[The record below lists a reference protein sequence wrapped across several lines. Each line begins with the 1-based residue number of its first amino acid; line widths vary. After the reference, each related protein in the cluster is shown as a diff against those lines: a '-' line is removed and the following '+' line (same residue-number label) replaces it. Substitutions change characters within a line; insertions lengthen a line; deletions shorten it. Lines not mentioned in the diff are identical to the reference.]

1 MVCGSRKRPDLHS
14 TPMRLG
20 LQISCPAIFLIL
32 VVLVAASTQAQET
45 AGQDV
50 SGQGVGIPTLHVYTN
65 LMQIPVLVVLPMT
78 PFHDP
83 IEASLLVPF
92 YDPIPP
98 VAATRFS
105 VSLDSDPP
113 FPPTHVR
120 REGEDPIQLAIVLDA
135 SDLFTSL
142 LSGMKGAVVG
152 LAKGA
157 LHPQDRVS
165 VYTLNCTL
173 TSHALNIPPDAGRL
187 KQAMDEAMGAIGLGT
202 GSNNQKA
209 RTGCG
214 QVKPLLD
221 ALRDVTS
228 DLNKVSGRRVI
239 VVVTDGR
246 DLSSKLTSE
255 YVRYTAQD
263 AAVTIFELT
272 ERAEMPVVL
281 GAWRPPNSLPL
292 NSVCQSTG
300 GLKLYTN
307 RANLARDIELITT
320 MLRERYI
327 VEFSR
332 PKGLTADRHDLKVT
346 IANSDALVLPAGI
359 SVPLASDK
367 ELAAPVI
374 PPASPARAADAG
386 PTKPQ
391 P

>member
-1 MVCGSRKRPDLHS
+1 MMLFRFSLGQKRMVI
-14 TPMRLG
+14 G
-20 LQISCPAIFLIL
+20 LMLAG
-32 VVLVAASTQAQET
+32 LVAGSAWTQET
-45 AGQDV
+45 GVQETGSQGAGV
-50 SGQGVGIPTLHVYTN
+50 ATLHVYTN
-65 LMQIPVLVVLPMT
+65 LMQIPVLVVSPMT

-92 YDPIPP
+92 YDSIPP
-98 VAATRFS
+98 VESTRFS

-120 REGEDPIQLAIVLDA
+120 REGEDPIQLAIVLDT
-135 SDLFTSL
+135 SNLVTSL
-142 LSGMKGAVVG
+142 LSGMKGAAVG

-173 TSHALNIPPDAGRL
+173 TSHALNIPPDAGEL
-187 KQAMDEAMGAIGLGT
+187 KQAMDEAMGTIGLGT

-221 ALRDVTS
+221 ALREVTS
-228 DLNKVSGRRVI
+228 DLNKVAGRRAI

-255 YVRYTAQD
+255 YVRYSAQD

-272 ERAEMPVVL
+272 ERAEMPVAL
-281 GAWRPPNSLPL
+281 GSRRPPDSIPL
-292 NSVCQSTG
+292 NSVCESTG

-307 RANLARDIELITT
+307 RANLARDLERIPT

-327 VEFSR
+327 LEFPR
-332 PKGLTADRHDLKVT
+332 PRGLTANRHDLKVT
-346 IANSDALVLPAGI
+346 IAHSDALVLPAGI

-367 ELAAPVI
+367 ELATPVI
-374 PPASPARAADAG
+374 SPADPARGSDVVT
-386 PTKPQ
+386 PKLRI
-391 P
+391 

>member
-1 MVCGSRKRPDLHS
+1 MARFRLGRKR
-14 TPMRLG
+14 
-20 LQISCPAIFLIL
+20 IAVW
-32 VVLVAASTQAQET
+32 VVLAGIV
-45 AGQDV
+45 AGQARAQDTD
-50 SGQGVGIPTLHVYTN
+50 GKGDGPPTLHVYTN
-65 LMQIPVLVVLPMT
+65 LMQIPVLVVSPMT

-83 IEASLLVPF
+83 IETTLLLPF
-92 YDPIPP
+92 YDSVPP

-105 VSLDSDPP
+105 VSLDSEPP

-120 REGEDPIQLAIVLDA
+120 REGEDPIKLAIVLDT
-135 SDLFTSL
+135 SDLLTSL
-142 LSGMKGAVVG
+142 LSGMEGAVVG

-165 VYTLNCTL
+165 VYTLNCAL
-173 TSHALNIPPDAGRL
+173 TSHALNIPPNAGQL
-187 KQAMDEAMGAIGLGT
+187 EQAMDEAMGAIGHGT
-202 GSNNQKA
+202 GSKNQKV

-239 VVVTDGR
+239 GVVTDGR

-255 YVRYTAQD
+255 YVRFAAQD

-272 ERAEMPVVL
+272 ERPEMPVAL
-281 GAWRPPNSLPL
+281 GALRPPNSIPL

-307 RANLARDIELITT
+307 RANLTRDLERITT

-327 VEFSR
+327 VEFPR
-332 PKGLTADRHDLKVT
+332 PRGLTANRHDLKVT
-346 IANSDALVLPAGI
+346 IAHSDALILPSGI
-359 SVPLASDK
+359 SVPLASDE
-367 ELAAPVI
+367 ELAPPVI
-374 PPASPARAADAG
+374 APAKSAQGGAAGIPKGEGD
-386 PTKPQ
+386 PH
-391 P
+391 

>member
-1 MVCGSRKRPDLHS
+1 
-14 TPMRLG
+14 
-20 LQISCPAIFLIL
+20 
-32 VVLVAASTQAQET
+32 
-45 AGQDV
+45 
-50 SGQGVGIPTLHVYTN
+50 
-65 LMQIPVLVVLPMT
+65 MQIPVLVVSPMT

-83 IEASLLVPF
+83 IEATLLLPF
-92 YDPIPP
+92 YEPIPP

-105 VSLDSDPP
+105 VSLDSEPP

-135 SDLFTSL
+135 SDLLSSL
-142 LSGMKGAVVG
+142 LNGIKSAVVG

-173 TSHALNIPPDAGRL
+173 TSHALNIPPDAGQL
-187 KQAMDEAMGAIGLGT
+187 KQAMDEAMGAIGHGT
-202 GSNNQKA
+202 GPNNQKA

-214 QVKPLLD
+214 RVKPLLD

-255 YVRYTAQD
+255 YVRYSAQD

-272 ERAEMPVVL
+272 ERQEMQVAL
-281 GAWRPPNSLPL
+281 GAWRPPNSIPL
-292 NSVCQSTG
+292 NSICQSTG
-300 GLKLYTN
+300 GLKLYSN
-307 RANLARDIELITT
+307 RANLTRDLERITM

-327 VEFSR
+327 LEFPR
-332 PKGLTADRHDLKVT
+332 PRGLTADRHDLKVT
-346 IANSDALVLPAGI
+346 IAHSDALVLPAGI

-367 ELAAPVI
+367 ELATPVI
-374 PPASPARAADAG
+374 PPASPAQAAGAE

>member
-1 MVCGSRKRPDLHS
+1 MAVW
-14 TPMRLG
+14 
-20 LQISCPAIFLIL
+20 
-32 VVLVAASTQAQET
+32 VVLAGIV
-45 AGQDV
+45 AGQARAQDTD
-50 SGQGVGIPTLHVYTN
+50 GKGDGPPTLHVYTN
-65 LMQIPVLVVLPMT
+65 LMQIPVLVVSPMT

-83 IEASLLVPF
+83 IETTLLLPF
-92 YDPIPP
+92 YDSVPP

-105 VSLDSDPP
+105 VSLDSEPP

-120 REGEDPIQLAIVLDA
+120 REGEDPIKLAIVLDT
-135 SDLFTSL
+135 SDLLTSL
-142 LSGMKGAVVG
+142 LSGMEGAVVG
-152 LAKGA
+152 LANGS

-165 VYTLNCTL
+165 VYTLNCAL
-173 TSHALNIPPDAGRL
+173 TSHALNIPPNAGQL
-187 KQAMDEAMGAIGLGT
+187 EQAMDEAMGAIGHGT
-202 GSNNQKA
+202 GSKNQKV

-255 YVRYTAQD
+255 YVRFAAQD

-272 ERAEMPVVL
+272 ERPEMPVAL
-281 GAWRPPNSLPL
+281 GALRPPNSIPL

-307 RANLARDIELITT
+307 RANLTRDLERITT

-327 VEFSR
+327 VEFPR
-332 PKGLTADRHDLKVT
+332 PRGLTANRHDLKVT
-346 IANSDALVLPAGI
+346 IAHSDALILPSGI
-359 SVPLASDK
+359 SVPLASDE
-367 ELAAPVI
+367 ELAPPVI
-374 PPASPARAADAG
+374 APAKSAQGGASGIPKGEGD
-386 PTKPQ
+386 PH
-391 P
+391 